1 MVCFVEFILLMGFM
15 SMIFFFRIC
24 VLIVVG
30 LLLFLYGSVINCVNN
45 VF

>member
-1 MVCFVEFILLMGFM
+1 MVCFVEFILGFM

-24 VLIVVG
+24 VLIKVVG